1 VCSIEAYAGWV
12 TGKISMFGSLAQRG
26 VASDAAQPSSEPKRR
41 IRHVFVAVR
50 TGDKIHE
57 RPGVLLD
64 WAQEADGWTARVAY
78 VADEDGTLVV
88 AWVGAAQLT
97 PVPDL

>member
-1 VCSIEAYAGWV
+1 M

-26 VASDAAQPSSEPKRR
+26 LAGDREVSAARPRRR
-41 IRHVFVAVR
+41 IRHVFVALRVQDEIR
-50 TGDKIHE
+50 E

-64 WAQEADGWTARVAY
+64 WVQEPRGWIARVAY

-88 AWVGAAQLT
+88 AWFDAEQLT
-97 PVPDL
+97 PVPQV